1 MPFRHAGPAL
11 LCLLV
16 VACGAEPNASTA
28 AGSAGSDSRVETLA
42 IPVTDA
48 LGQVVRL
55 QARLCRP
62 ASNTPARLVMIN
74 HGTPATPDA
83 RASVTLQRCDSQ
95 VSRWFLSRG
104 YAVGYVLRRGHGAS
118 GGTWAES
125 PRPCTA
131 ERFAAAGIQATHDID
146 AALQVF
152 TQQPGIR
159 PDGVVMV
166 GQSTGGWATD
176 AFNSIPHPKVIAM
189 VSMAGGH
196 GGHVNNTPNNNC
208 RPDQLAEAAGI
219 YGKTATTPMLWVY
232 TANDTFFAPP
242 IAEDMYA
249 HFTAAGGRAEF
260 IQPGPFGSDGHNMFF
275 AANGSAVWGPLIE
288 HYLAE
293 RGAGPN

>member
-1 MPFRHAGPAL
+1 MRRFGL
-11 LCLLV
+11 TWLCLVL
-16 VACGAEPNASTA
+16 VACGAQPTSSPPVAAVIEP
-28 AGSAGSDSRVETLA
+28 SDPHVEAFT

-62 ASNTPARLVMIN
+62 ASNAPARLVMIN
-74 HGTPATPDA
+74 HGTPATPAA
-83 RASVTLQRCDSQ
+83 RAGVTLQRCDSQ

-118 GGTWAES
+118 GGAWAES

-131 ERFAAAGIQATHDID
+131 ASFAAAGIQATRDIA
-146 AALQVF
+146 AALGVF

-219 YGKTATTPMLWVY
+219 YGRTATTPMLWVY

-249 HFTAAGGRAEF
+249 HFTAAGGKAEF
-260 IQPGPFGSDGHNMFF
+260 VQPGPFGNDGHNMFF
-275 AANGSAVWGPLIE
+275 ATNGSAVWGPLIE
-288 HYLAE
+288 RYLAE
-293 RGAGPN
+293 RGAGPG